1 MRIPEGDKYNPYAHQ
16 IYRSSPVINKLFA
29 PTGSKAFLPAQGKG
43 SRRGIFGT
51 ACVLIFICLY
61 HEIQVMSLAV
71 ESVAQA
77 SFRGSGIEIECV

>member
-1 MRIPEGDKYNPYAHQ
+1 
-16 IYRSSPVINKLFA
+16 
-29 PTGSKAFLPAQGKG
+29 LPAQGKG